1 MLSLTLFIIV
11 LNLSL
16 GVAILLQA
24 KRVFDA
30 ITFFLITLAF
40 SLLSAANYFAITTNL
55 DQALYWIR
63 FEMFFAAIHTFLFFV
78 FVHIFTQTSYPYSLR
93 RSLVF
98 GLLFIV
104 ILFISLSSYLFSG
117 VEFNVKTN
125 SVDTLPGTLFP
136 VYAIW
141 LFGTM
146 FLSMRKVVNTYK
158 QSKGTLR
165 EQWKHILYGSFTTYL
180 ALIIFNFV
188 LAAFFHNTTMLKY
201 TPLYSLPI
209 VISTAYAIIN
219 YNLFNMKIL
228 ATEAFVSILVVV
240 FFARIVISETLTD
253 RIIETL
259 IFAATAIFGMLLI
272 RSVKEEVRAREEI
285 RVLAKRLTDSNWELA
300 RTNERLR
307 IIDQRKSEFVSIVSH
322 QLRTPITAIKGY
334 ASMVLEG
341 SYGDISETVKIP
353 IEKIFLSSR
362 RLAEMV
368 NDFLD
373 LSKIEQGKMT
383 YSFTSVD
390 IKKMLA
396 DIEEEFAPIAKKKGL
411 DLKFKLTSKESFFVT
426 ADEGK
431 IRQIFTNLIDNSL
444 KYTPKGGVTV
454 SIEKNE
460 EGGKVIVRIRDT
472 GIGLSQDDIHHLFG
486 KFARGEGGQKQFT
499 DGSGLG
505 LYVAKKMIEAH
516 HGKIWVDSPG
526 VGKGSEF
533 VVELLHEEIHK
544 DL

>member
-16 GVAILLQA
+16 GVAILLQT
-24 KRVFDA
+24 KRSFDA
-30 ITFFLITLAF
+30 ATFFFITLAF

-55 DQALYWIR
+55 DKALYWIR

-78 FVHIFTQTSYPYSLR
+78 FVHIFTKESYPYSLK

-98 GLLFIV
+98 AGAFLV
-104 ILFISLSSYLFSG
+104 ILWISLSPYLFSG
-117 VEFNVKTN
+117 IELSTATN
-125 SVDTLPGTLFP
+125 SVETLPGKFFP
-136 VYAIW
+136 IYAFW

-146 FLSMRKVVNTYK
+146 LLSMRKVVKTYK
-158 QSKGTLR
+158 HSEGTLR
-165 EQWKHILYGSFTTYL
+165 EQWKYMLYGSFTTYL

-188 LAAFFHNTTMLKY
+188 FAAFFHNTTMLKY

-209 VISTAYAIIN
+209 VIATAYAIIN
-219 YNLFNMKIL
+219 HNLFNMKIL

-240 FFARIVISETLTD
+240 FFAKIIISETIAD
-253 RIIETL
+253 RIVETM
-259 IFAATAIFGMLLI
+259 IFTATALFGMFLV
-272 RSVKEEVRAREEI
+272 RSVKEEVRANEEV
-285 RVLAKRLTDSNWELA
+285 RVLAKRLTESNWELA

-334 ASMVLEG
+334 ASMILEK
-341 SYGDISETVKIP
+341 SYGNVPESLNAP
-353 IEKIFLSSR
+353 IEKIFLSSK

-373 LSKIEQGKMT
+373 LSKIEQGKMS
-383 YSFTSVD
+383 YNFTSVN
-390 IKKMLA
+390 IKKMLE
-396 DIEEEFAPIAKKKGL
+396 DIEEEFSPIAKKKGL
-411 DLKFKLTSKESFFVT
+411 ILIFEAGGDDGFTVT

-431 IRQIFTNLIDNSL
+431 IRQIFTNLIDNSI
-444 KYTPKGGVTV
+444 KYTPSGSVAI
-454 SIEKNE
+454 SLEKNNKE
-460 EGGKVIVRIRDT
+460 GKVIVRIKDT

-526 VGKGSEF
+526 IGKGSEF
-533 VVELLHEEIHK
+533 AVELLHEEHI
-544 DL
+544 

>member
-16 GVAILLQA
+16 GVAIILQP
-24 KRVFDA
+24 KRSFDA
-30 ITFFLITLAF
+30 ITFFFITLAF
-40 SLLSAANYFAITTNL
+40 SLLSVANYFALTENL
-55 DQALYWIR
+55 DKALYWIR

-78 FVHIFTQTSYPYSLR
+78 FVHIFTKESYSYSIK
-93 RSLVF
+93 RSFIF
-98 GLLFIV
+98 GLLFIL
-104 ILFISLSSYLFSG
+104 ILLISLSPYLFNG
-117 VEFNVKTN
+117 VTFNTKTN
-125 SVDTLPGTLFP
+125 STETLPGALFP
-136 VYAIW
+136 FYAIW

-146 FLSMRKVVNTYK
+146 FLSMRKVIKTYR
-158 QSKGTLR
+158 QSSGTLR
-165 EQWKHILYGSFTTYL
+165 AQWKYMLYGSFTTYL

-188 LAAFFHNTTMLKY
+188 FAAFFHNTAMLKY

-209 VISTAYAIIN
+209 VIATAYAIIN
-219 YNLFNMKIL
+219 YNLFSMKIL

-240 FFARIVISETLTD
+240 FFARIVISETITD

-259 IFAATAIFGMLLI
+259 IFTATALFGMLLI

-285 RVLAKRLTDSNWELA
+285 RVLAKRLTESNWELA

-334 ASMVLEG
+334 ASMILEE
-341 SYGDISETVKIP
+341 SYGNISETLKTP
-353 IEKIFLSSR
+353 IEKIFLSSK

-373 LSKIEQGKMT
+373 LSKIEQGKMS

-390 IKKMLA
+390 IKKMLE
-396 DIEEEFAPIAKKKGL
+396 DIEEEFTPIAKKKGL
-411 DLKFKLTSKESFFVT
+411 DLAFQPETDGSFMVT

-431 IRQIFTNLIDNSL
+431 IRQIFTNLIDNAI
-444 KYTPKGGVTV
+444 KYTPKGGIIV
-454 SIEKNE
+454 SIKKNDKN
-460 EGGKVIVRIRDT
+460 GKIAVHIKDT

-486 KFARGEGGQKQFT
+486 KFARGEGAQKEYT

-516 HGKIWVDSPG
+516 HGKIWADSEG
-526 VGKGSEF
+526 LGKGSEF
-533 VVELLHEEIHK
+533 VVELLGEE
-544 DL
+544 